1 MNRSTA
7 IEPSKE
13 ISTLLLVVLATGA
26 GLAVA
31 SLYYCQPL
39 LGILGQSIS
48 ASTKEVGYIPTFTQL
63 GYALGMLLLT
73 PLGDRYDRRN
83 VISLKGL
90 LLIGALSFTAMSQ
103 NITYLCIASFL
114 IGLMATLAQDIVPA
128 AAALS
133 APESRGKNIG
143 KIMTGL
149 LLGIL
154 LSRAVSGFMAEWFGW
169 RGIFIVA
176 ALAMLLVIIILR
188 RVLPKFTPTVTLK
201 YSELI
206 LSVFGL
212 LAKSAVLRKAAL
224 AQGLLGVSFSA
235 FWSILAVMLYDKP
248 FHMGSTTAGLF
259 GLAGAFGALMAP
271 VFGKFADRIGAE
283 KVTHMGTLSVA
294 VSFIL
299 MFLFSLLNVGI
310 YIKLAI
316 LALTT
321 IIFDMG
327 VQATFIAHQSIIYK
341 VDPTALSR
349 LNAII
354 VVGAFTGMS
363 IGGFIGSQLY
373 VSWGWP
379 AVTLLA
385 MTAAI
390 LAFITRILPE
400 KTTDK
405 TLQPDRIN

>member
-1 MNRSTA
+1 MNKSTA

-83 VISLKGL
+83 VITLKGL
-90 LLIGALSFTAMSQ
+90 LLIGALAFTAMSQ

-133 APESRGKNIG
+133 APENRGKTVG

-176 ALAMLLVIIILR
+176 ALAMLLVVIILR

-206 LSVFGL
+206 FSVFGL
-212 LAKSAVLRKAAL
+212 LAKSAALRKAAL

-259 GLAGAFGALMAP
+259 GLAGALGALMAP

-294 VSFIL
+294 VSFIF
-299 MFLFSLLNVGI
+299 MFLFSLLNVDI
-310 YIKLAI
+310 YIKLGV
-316 LALTT
+316 LVLTT
-321 IIFDMG
+321 ILFDMG

-354 VVGAFTGMS
+354 VVGAFTGMA

-373 VSWGWP
+373 ASWGWP

-385 MTAAI
+385 MIAAI

-400 KTTDK
+400 KTADK

>member
-1 MNRSTA
+1 MNKSTA

-83 VISLKGL
+83 VITLKGL
-90 LLIGALSFTAMSQ
+90 FLIGALSFTAMSQ

-176 ALAMLLVIIILR
+176 ALAMLLVVIILR

-206 LSVFGL
+206 LSVFSL
-212 LAKSAVLRKAAL
+212 LAKSAALRKAAL

-283 KVTHMGTLSVA
+283 KVTQMGTLSVA

-299 MFLFSLLNVGI
+299 MFLFSLLNVDI
-310 YIKLAI
+310 YIKLAV

-321 IIFDMG
+321 ILFDMG

-341 VDPTALSR
+341 IDPTALSR

-354 VVGAFTGMS
+354 VVGAFTGMA

-373 VSWGWP
+373 ASWGWP
-379 AVTLLA
+379 VVTFLA

-400 KTTDK
+400 KAADK
-405 TLQPDRIN
+405 TLQPDRIS

>member
-83 VISLKGL
+83 VITLKGL

-128 AAALS
+128 TAALS
-133 APESRGKNIG
+133 ASENRGNNIG

-321 IIFDMG
+321 ILFDMG